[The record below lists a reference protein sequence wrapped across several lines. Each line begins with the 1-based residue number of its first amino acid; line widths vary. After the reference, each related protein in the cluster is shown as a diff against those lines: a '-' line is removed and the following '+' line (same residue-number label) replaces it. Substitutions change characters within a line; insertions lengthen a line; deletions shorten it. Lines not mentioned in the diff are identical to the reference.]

1 MKLVYD
7 INQKPPIKK
16 NLVYAFQQ
24 VLAIMAATLLVPML
38 VNLNSGTNYMSQ
50 PAALCGAGF
59 GTLFYLFATRRKS
72 PVFLGSSFA
81 FIQPLVS
88 AVAFGYLGIFLG
100 AVFSG
105 LVYALIALVI
115 KKTGSGWVNKLLPP
129 VVIGPT
135 VALIGLSLCGS
146 AVNNLNNTA
155 SGSYSLIHI
164 ALGLFAFLVTVWA
177 SVKGTK
183 GMKMIPFIIGI
194 LSAYIV
200 GLVLTLIGNASG
212 CAALQ
217 IINLSAF
224 DGVGLIHIPE
234 FTFLGFFKKQAN
246 KLELMKARY
255 DKAEVSVEKIS
266 DALQQ
271 HQIRL
276 MKDSAM
282 LDQMYDQNLAYFK
295 ELTMYIL
302 AGKQKLE
309 EVRAGKLAEL
319 EATAQRTGLA
329 EDVQAAKD
337 LADKCQRFEKKIYD
351 LELTRA
357 ISMQTAPQIRMI
369 QNNDNVM
376 VEKIQTTLVNTIPL
390 WKNQMVIT
398 LGIAHASEAAAA
410 QRQVNDVTNSL
421 LQANAKRLHT
431 ASVETAK
438 EAERGIVDIETLKK
452 TNAELIQTLDD
463 VMKIQQNG
471 RTQRLAAEAEMAKME
486 SDLKNKLLQIRS
498 GS

>member
-1 MKLVYD
+1 MMENDKIAMPSLTLEPDLEEKAETVVAAAPVAETPKIPEPVLTPEEQQIVREFAAKIDVENTAQIMQYGAGT
-7 INQKPPIKK
+7 QKK
-16 NLVYAFQQ
+16 
-24 VLAIMAATLLVPML
+24 MADF
-38 VNLNSGTNYMSQ
+38 SD
-50 PAALCGAGF
+50 AALANVRAQDLGEVGELIVNVVGELKGF
-59 GTLFYLFATRRKS
+59 DTEEE
-72 PVFLGSSFA
+72 
-81 FIQPLVS
+81 
-88 AVAFGYLGIFLG
+88 
-100 AVFSG
+100 
-105 LVYALIALVI
+105 
-115 KKTGSGWVNKLLPP
+115 
-129 VVIGPT
+129 
-135 VALIGLSLCGS
+135 
-146 AVNNLNNTA
+146 
-155 SGSYSLIHI
+155 
-164 ALGLFAFLVTVWA
+164 
-177 SVKGTK
+177 KG
-183 GMKMIPFIIGI
+183 F
-194 LSAYIV
+194 
-200 GLVLTLIGNASG
+200 
-212 CAALQ
+212 
-217 IINLSAF
+217 F
-224 DGVGLIHIPE
+224 
-234 FTFLGFFKKQAN
+234 GFFKKQAN
-246 KLELMKARY
+246 KLEVMKNRY
-255 DKAEVSVEKIS
+255 DKAEVSVTKIS

-271 HQIRL
+271 HQVRL

-282 LDQMYDQNLAYFK
+282 LDQMYEQNLAYFK

-309 EVRAGKLAEL
+309 EVRTGKLQQL
-319 EATAQRTGLA
+319 EDTAHRTGLA

-357 ISMQTAPQIRMI
+357 ISLQTAPQIRMI

-410 QRQVNDVTNSL
+410 QRQVNDVTNAL

-463 VMKIQQNG
+463 VVKIQENG

-486 SDLKNKLLQIRS
+486 SELKNKLLDIRS
-498 GS
+498 GK

>member
-1 MKLVYD
+1 MMENDKIAMPSLTLEPDLEEKAETVVAAAPVAETPKIPEPVLTPEEQQIVREFAAKIDVENTAQIMQYGAGT
-7 INQKPPIKK
+7 QKK
-16 NLVYAFQQ
+16 
-24 VLAIMAATLLVPML
+24 MADF
-38 VNLNSGTNYMSQ
+38 SD
-50 PAALCGAGF
+50 AALANVRAQDLGEVGELIVNVVGELKGF
-59 GTLFYLFATRRKS
+59 DTEED
-72 PVFLGSSFA
+72 
-81 FIQPLVS
+81 
-88 AVAFGYLGIFLG
+88 
-100 AVFSG
+100 
-105 LVYALIALVI
+105 
-115 KKTGSGWVNKLLPP
+115 
-129 VVIGPT
+129 
-135 VALIGLSLCGS
+135 
-146 AVNNLNNTA
+146 
-155 SGSYSLIHI
+155 
-164 ALGLFAFLVTVWA
+164 
-177 SVKGTK
+177 KG
-183 GMKMIPFIIGI
+183 F
-194 LSAYIV
+194 
-200 GLVLTLIGNASG
+200 
-212 CAALQ
+212 
-217 IINLSAF
+217 F
-224 DGVGLIHIPE
+224 
-234 FTFLGFFKKQAN
+234 GFFKKQAN
-246 KLELMKARY
+246 KLEMMKNRY
-255 DKAEVSVEKIS
+255 DKAEVSVTKIS

-271 HQIRL
+271 HQVRL

-282 LDQMYDQNLAYFK
+282 LDQMYEQNLAYFK

-309 EVRAGKLAEL
+309 EVRTGKLQQL
-319 EATAQRTGLA
+319 EDTAHRTGLA

-357 ISMQTAPQIRMI
+357 ISLQTAPQIRMI

-410 QRQVNDVTNSL
+410 QRQVNDVTNAL

-463 VMKIQQNG
+463 VVKIQENG

-486 SDLKNKLLQIRS
+486 NELKNKLLDIRS
-498 GS
+498 GK